1 LKTFPKDELMAK
13 IAILSANRKTLTLY
27 GQPFYFAYCPTTED
41 FVFCQTEGEALD
53 AAFYKI
59 WDRYDA
65 NCAEFDEGVCNIIVG
80 TITHKA
86 LEVLIERP
94 KNFESFPLP
103 INADFVDPKTDIH
116 WKPNVLFEKEYEM
129 RRVN

>member
-1 LKTFPKDELMAK
+1 LKTFIKDELMTK
-13 IAILSANRKTLTLY
+13 IAILSASRKAPPLN
-27 GQPFYFAYCPTTED
+27 GQPLYFAYCPTTED

-65 NCAEFDEGVCNIIVG
+65 DCAGFDEGVCNIIVG

-86 LEVLIERP
+86 SEILIKRP
-94 KNFESFPLP
+94 RNFESFPLP
-103 INADFVDPKTDIH
+103 TSADFVDPKTDIH
-116 WKPNVLFEKEYEM
+116 WKPNVLIEKEYEM